1 MPLLETDAQALMKR
15 LLSSHGELIGGLPL
29 ARCMGYRTA
38 RAFQVAAQRGQL
50 PVETFSLPGR
60 RGRFARTFQVAQ
72 WLTNCDATPGAPVPL
87 TESADG

>member
-1 MPLLETDAQALMKR
+1 MPLTETDTQALTKR

-50 PVETFSLPGR
+50 PIETFPLPGR
-60 RGRFARTFQVAQ
+60 RGRYARTFQVAR
-72 WLTNCDATPGAPVPL
+72 WLATCDAALGA
-87 TESADG
+87 SASPTGD

>member
-1 MPLLETDAQALMKR
+1 MPLSETDAQALMKR

-50 PVETFSLPGR
+50 PIETFPLSGR
-60 RGRFARTFQVAQ
+60 RGRFARTFQVAE
-72 WLTNCDATPGAPVPL
+72 WLAACDAPSGAPAPL
-87 TESADG
+87 TDD